1 MQMHRFSIIA
11 AVDDNFGLSKDGKIP
26 WRLSE
31 AGKQDMQACRE
42 KTMGSSCVMGRGTYE
57 SLLPNLLPG
66 RLCLCVSRRGVEEFS
81 FNSVKSALE
90 ILHITSP
97 NTPVFICGGRGIY
110 IEALQ
115 YMDACDEILIT
126 KIDGDWKCDSAIL
139 EFQPYTMDKE
149 STSCSSESM

>member
-1 MQMHRFSIIA
+1 MHRFSIIA

-26 WRLSE
+26 WRLTE
-31 AGKQDMQACRE
+31 AGKQDMKTFRE
-42 KTMGSSCVMGRGTYE
+42 KTMGSICVMGRGTYE
-57 SLLPNLLPG
+57 SLLPNLLSG

-81 FNSVKSALE
+81 FNSVRSALE
-90 ILHITSP
+90 ILYITSP
-97 NTPVFICGGRGIY
+97 NTPVFICGGRDIY

-115 YMDACDEILIT
+115 YMDVCDEILIT
-126 KIDGDWKCDSAIL
+126 KIDGDWKCDSTIL